1 MKNLTKKG
9 FTLVELL
16 VVISIIGLLSTIAI
30 VSLGSARA
38 KSRDTKR
45 IADMKQFST
54 ALEQYYSD
62 QGGYPAVT
70 TMLATWTASG
80 TPPVAP
86 LAANDIVLGTAT
98 SNTLTSI
105 NTTAPS
111 TPATSSIGSGT
122 AGTVYMGNIPKYPT
136 PGQSGKT
143 SDCAGWAGSAAYCYT
158 SNASW
163 AASTFAT
170 DYKLFWELE
179 AQNPAANLN
188 GTNCTTTNTGV
199 TCA

>member
-62 QGGYPAVT
+62 QGGYPSVQST
-70 TMLATWTASG
+70 LATWANATI
-80 TPPVAP
+80 PV
-86 LAANDIVLGTAT
+86 AANDVVLGKAT
-98 SNTLTSI
+98 TSAVLSNS
-105 NTTAPS
+105 N
-111 TPATSSIGSGT
+111 ATFSGAATGSIGST
-122 AGTVYMGNIPKYPT
+122 ATGTVYMGNIPAYPT
-136 PGQSGKT
+136 PGQSGAV
-143 SDCAGWAGSAAYCYT
+143 SDFSNFGAAYCYT
-158 SNASW
+158 ANAVW
-163 AASTFAT
+163 ATTATYAT
-170 DYKLFWELE
+170 DYKLFWQLE
-179 AQNPAANLN
+179 AKNPAANLN

-199 TCA
+199 TCI

>member
-45 IADMKQFST
+45 IADMKQLST

-62 QGGYPAVT
+62 QGGYPSV
-70 TMLATWTASG
+70 
-80 TPPVAP
+80 
-86 LAANDIVLGTAT
+86 
-98 SNTLTSI
+98 
-105 NTTAPS
+105 TTAPAW
-111 TPATSSIGSGT
+111 PATLPSSTAGNDVILGSTNAKVLASGNAAAAGAAAGT
-122 AGTVYMGNIPKYPT
+122 GSFGSTANATGTVYMGNVPSYPT

-143 SDCAGWAGSAAYCYT
+143 ADCNGWGGSAAYCYT
-158 SNASW
+158 SNTTW
-163 AASTFAT
+163 AAATFST
-170 DYKLFWELE
+170 DYRLFWELE

-188 GTNCTTTNTGV
+188 GTNCTTSNTGV
-199 TCA
+199 TCS